1 MVRRNLAF
9 RETERGFRRSG
20 ESMGVW
26 KTLGVAAVVVATAAI
41 STAAQAQQ
49 TPVDPGRVDER
60 LRARPEAPSVLPVDV
75 PNLPQQQPAPQS
87 DLRVT
92 LTDVVFEGASAVPM
106 ADLEALAAP
115 YIGRDMALAE
125 VFRLAEE
132 VTAEYRRRGYVLSR
146 AVVGPQRIETGVV
159 TIQIL
164 EGYVAEVNIQGEAGG
179 YRPFLDSYMAPVL
192 AGRPTSGD
200 ALSRALL
207 LARDLRGVDVRAVV
221 APSPTMPAAADI
233 SLVVQRN
240 PVEAFLALDN
250 RGSRWLGPWQ
260 AYAGFTFNDAL
271 GLGERLSLT
280 AVVAPEDGELGFL
293 SLNYEQPVGASGLRV
308 NAFASYAATE
318 PGDELAILGVHGE
331 STTLGFGLTYPLIR
345 SRASNLLFRA
355 NFTARDSESSN
366 AFIDPLFDDSIR
378 SLSAELFGNH
388 ADTWGG
394 VTTWQLGVTQGLGG
408 FGATEDGDPDKSRF
422 TGTAEAK
429 RLNIEFSRLQ
439 PLAAGLYLQVAAA
452 AQFSP
457 DSLLASEEFG
467 LGGAAFARAF
477 DPSEVTGDEGVAGK
491 VELFYTLTPQAFGS
505 IEPYAFYEAGEVRQN
520 APLPGEDVSESLES
534 AGFGVRLGLGQR
546 YAAALEY
553 AKPLNRD
560 VAAEGDREAR
570 VFFTLTAAF

>member
-1 MVRRNLAF
+1 MGIWRKLGLA
-9 RETERGFRRSG
+9 
-20 ESMGVW
+20 
-26 KTLGVAAVVVATAAI
+26 GVAAATATVATAAH
-41 STAAQAQQ
+41 AQQ
-49 TPVDPGRVDER
+49 TPVDPGRIDER
-60 LRARPEAPSVLPVDV
+60 LRQRPEAPSVLPVEV
-75 PNLPQQQPAPQS
+75 PNLPQQQPAPQT

-92 LTDVVFEGASAVPM
+92 LVDVVFEGASAVP
-106 ADLEALAAP
+106 ASDLEAMAAP
-115 YIGRDMALAE
+115 YIGREMALAE

-132 VTAEYRRRGYVLSR
+132 VTAEYRRRGFILSR

-164 EGYVAEVNIQGEAGG
+164 EGYVAAVNVEGEAGG

-233 SLVVQRN
+233 SLVVERN

-271 GLGERLSLT
+271 GWGERLSLT

-293 SLNYEQPVGASGLRV
+293 SLNYDQPVGASGLRV
-308 NAFASYAATE
+308 NAFASHAVTR
-318 PGDELAILGVHGE
+318 PGDELAILGVEGE
-331 STTLGFGLTYPLIR
+331 STTLGLGLTYPLVR
-345 SRASNLLFRA
+345 SRATNLLVRT
-355 NFTARDSESSN
+355 NFIARDSESRN
-366 AFIDPLFDDSIR
+366 DFIDPLFDDSIR
-378 SLSAELFGNH
+378 SLSAEVFGNH
-388 ADTWGG
+388 ADRWGG
-394 VTTWQLGVTQGLGG
+394 VTTWQVGVTQGLDILD
-408 FGATEDGDPDKSRF
+408 ATGDGDPDKSRF
-422 TGTAEAK
+422 TGTARAK

-439 PLAAGLYLQVAAA
+439 PLVSGLYLQLAAA
-452 AQFSP
+452 AQISS

-467 LGGAAFARAF
+467 LGGAAYARAF

-491 VELFYTLTPQAFGS
+491 VELFYTLAPQSFGS
-505 IEPYAFYEAGEVRQN
+505 LEPYAFYEAGEVRQN

-534 AGFGVRLGLGQR
+534 AGFGVRVGFGDR

-570 VFFTLTAAF
+570 VFFTLSAAF